1 MVSAPKPIFFKA
13 TAFKERHTAENIA
26 VGLETTMEE
35 AGINKFTAV
44 ITDNAP
50 NMKAAWK
57 ILKQKYP
64 KKNFLGCWAHGIHLW
79 MKDIIRIEWTKE
91 ILEKAKKLSNYFRN
105 YQVALATLR
114 RLQKEKYEKEIALIL
129 PCKT

>member
-1 MVSAPKPIFFKA
+1 MI
-13 TAFKERHTAENIA
+13 
-26 VGLETTMEE
+26 E

-50 NMKAAWK
+50 NMKAVWK

-64 KKNFLGCWAHGIHLW
+64 KKIFLGCWAHGIHLW
-79 MKDIIRIEWTKE
+79 MKNIISIEWVKD
-91 ILEKAKKLSNYFRN
+91 ILAKAKKLSIYFRN
-105 YQVALATLR
+105 HQVALVTLR

-129 PCKT
+129 PCETRWGSSYSCLDHLLHSKLA